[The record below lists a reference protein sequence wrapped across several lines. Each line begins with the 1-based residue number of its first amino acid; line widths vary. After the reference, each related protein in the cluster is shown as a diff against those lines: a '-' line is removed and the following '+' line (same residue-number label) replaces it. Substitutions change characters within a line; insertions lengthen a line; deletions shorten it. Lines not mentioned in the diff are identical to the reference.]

1 VANHVCPLC
10 PRKLVAKKLTKEERM
25 IDEQMLALLEWASDY
40 PKRDAW
46 HKIGSLEATRMA
58 AELLA
63 KRGVIEIWRE
73 TGLYRLKP
81 APK

>member
-1 VANHVCPLC
+1 MQEAGRHASAQRLNLRGVRDVYQIQSGSVPTSTFQTHPLS
-10 PRKLVAKKLTKEERM
+10 R
-25 IDEQMLALLEWASDY
+25 
-40 PKRDAW
+40 
-46 HKIGSLEATRMA
+46 

-81 APK
+81 QK